1 MNSHTAKPPSPEPLK
16 GLRVCYFGTYRANYS
31 RNQIMI
37 AGLRRVGVEVIECHA
52 TLWHGIQDRVQAV
65 SGGWKRP
72 RFWWRVLKT
81 YAGLLRRY
89 RAIGDYDVMV
99 VGYPGQFD
107 VYLARWLARR
117 RGKPL
122 AWDIFMSIYL
132 IADERGL
139 VERHPHIGQWVR
151 RVERRACHLPDR
163 LIMDTAEYV
172 AWFQRTHGITPGRF
186 RLVPTGADDRVFKP
200 VARAPVPEKFTVTY
214 YGTFIPNHGVEHI
227 IEAAR
232 LLQDQA
238 DIHFELIGQGP
249 RQAALKAKARR
260 YGLDN
265 VSFVGWVDKEDLPG
279 RVARADVCL
288 GAFGT
293 TPQSLMTVQN
303 KIYEGLAMGKP
314 VITGDAPTVRQ
325 SLTHSEHVY
334 LCRRADPQD
343 LARAIRA
350 LRDDSALRQ
359 RLAQS
364 GHARFQADFNLA
376 AIGARFRAHLL
387 ELLGERP

>member
-1 MNSHTAKPPSPEPLK
+1 
-16 GLRVCYFGTYRANYS
+16 
-31 RNQIMI
+31 
-37 AGLRRVGVEVIECHA
+37 
-52 TLWHGIQDRVQAV
+52 
-65 SGGWKRP
+65 
-72 RFWWRVLKT
+72 VLKT
-81 YAGLLRRY
+81 YVGLLRRY

-107 VYLARWLARR
+107 VYLARWLSRW

-139 VERHPHIGQWVR
+139 VERHPGIGRWIR

-172 AWFQRTHGITPGRF
+172 AWFERTHGIAPERF
-186 RLVPTGADDRVFKP
+186 RLVPTGADDRVFKLFEP
-200 VARAPVPEKFTVTY
+200 APATNPKFTVTY

-227 IEAAR
+227 VEAAR
-232 LLQDQA
+232 LLQGER
-238 DIHFELIGQGP
+238 DIQFELIGQGP
-249 RQAALKAKARR
+249 CAAAVKAQARQ

-265 VSFVGWVDKEDLPG
+265 VSFAGWVDKQDLP
-279 RVARADVCL
+279 RHVARADVCL

-303 KIYEGLAMGKP
+303 KIYEGLAMKKP
-314 VITGDAPTVRQ
+314 VITGDAPTVRH
-325 SLTHSEHVY
+325 SLTHGEHVY

-343 LARAIRA
+343 LARAIRV
-350 LRDDSALRQ
+350 LRDDPALRQ

-364 GHARFQADFNLA
+364 GHARFEADFDLA
-376 AIGARFRAHLL
+376 AIGTRFRAHLL